1 MSSKSPFLFPDIDFD
16 NATLALRPL
25 VIPGMVDP
33 IQDGDG
39 GINLKVVEDSDAGIL
54 CVIPAYIGMHVGD
67 KHVIYWD
74 KQSVFTKEVEADEVD
89 FPLFFYLP
97 VAIARPGW
105 AEECHYQL
113 TRFGGTAPDDPAVSQ
128 RLLVKLTRPGGRD
141 DHPNDPD
148 GHGKLFPVSL
158 PPEVVQQGIDAEWAK
173 KGVPVTVPFYP
184 DMAVRDTVLVKWGS
198 TALAPHT
205 VTQDE
210 VDHKTPIVI
219 IADQAAILAGG
230 DNDALVLR
238 YDIHDEVWNWTV
250 RHSQSARV
258 RVEAGAWRLGM
269 PIIKEAING
278 VITIKDLNKLDITV
292 QVKLESADFE
302 LGDTVT
308 MSWIGTPLNG
318 KPLIHTESKSVVSIP
333 SILEFK
339 VPYAQIRAIAMGLG
353 DASYVL
359 TKKNGAPPL
368 SSKRAFA
375 EVIGDVSMLPEPTI
389 RELFGDTLEPD
400 EAQATVDV
408 SYPDIANG
416 DLINLIWAGTRA
428 GGQSYRHEAQHTVS
442 DNEARQGLVTLYV
455 TNEHIRVLDQ
465 GRLDLSYRVSNDKVA
480 LYGVIESERLLVNV
494 AHLHATLPVPKVEEA
509 DPPDGFKAKALYG
522 SGVESAIRELQVVAQ
537 VTPSIDN
544 VTDSKGP
551 VWQGGITFD
560 RSVTVTGKA
569 SPNQK
574 VRLRDGT
581 NTVHEPTANAS
592 GVWTQVVSALTVRA
606 YSLTALALYGD
617 GPVSAP
623 PRTFNVAQAG
633 APSID
638 NVTDSKGPVVQGG
651 TTFDRSVTVTGTASP
666 NQKVRLRD
674 GNNTLH
680 EPTANGS
687 GVWTQVVS
695 ALTVKAY
702 SLTALALYGDG
713 PVSTP
718 PRTFTVAQAVTP
730 TITNITDSKGTVAP
744 GGITFDRTVTVTGTA
759 SPNQKVRLLD
769 GSTALH
775 EPTANGSGVWT
786 QVVTGLSVATHS
798 FKAKALYGS
807 GEESAVRT
815 LIVTEAT
822 APTLTSVKGS
832 PSGIEIPNAGL
843 TIETAV
849 TLSGNAAKGQKVEI
863 FVGATSKGQATADA
877 TSGIWTLTV
886 TGLSVA
892 AHSFTAKAM
901 YAPGSSSG
909 ARTLTVIANVAPTLV
924 NVLDAGNKEV
934 PEGTS
939 TSSTTLTLK
948 GKATRG
954 QQVEIFDGSG
964 SGAVSKGKATAHVTT
979 GEWEKVITVVVG
991 ARRLFAEALYA
1002 VSPVYSNARILTV
1015 TPAYPELVVD
1025 PSPLTLNGFNISIA
1039 GSGLPWP
1046 STGIDPVNT
1055 ARKRDVRG
1063 GVPPY
1068 TYTSSDPLV
1077 ASVDLNGTVRSEGNG
1092 TATITVRDSV
1102 GQSKQFLVATFNV
1115 VRYIYSGNQQ
1125 FNHENYKLWANSVGG
1140 ADIISEDRPKHIAVL
1155 NTKYRHDRD
1164 ASRNFWITFS
1174 TNPDTPVSSIFLSRT
1189 PLYDRDEF
1197 ISLGWNTS
1205 KLCHGLRMR

>member
-1 MSSKSPFLFPDIDFD
+1 MPVVVGIVQNRSSEMSSKSPFLFPDIDFD

-39 GINLKVVEDSDAGIL
+39 GINLKVVEDSDAGML

-105 AEECHYQL
+105 AEECYYQL

-148 GHGKLFPVSL
+148 GHGKLFPVTL

-198 TALAPHT
+198 TVLAPHT

-308 MSWIGTPLNG
+308 LSWIGTPLNG
-318 KPLIHTESKSVVSIP
+318 KPLVHTESKPVVSIP

-375 EVIGDVSMLPEPTI
+375 EVIGDVSMLPEPII

-408 SYPDIANG
+408 RYPDIANG

-442 DNEARQGLVTLYV
+442 DNEARQGMVTLYV

-494 AHLHATLPVPKVEEA
+494 ANLHATLPVPKVEEA
-509 DPPDGFKAKALYG
+509 DPPDVLDPSGVLDSVHVLIDQARTLRKDILTYYWRAPDPLGSTSDWLPITTVTEGKPVRFRVDAQFVTGNIGGYVKVRYALWRAATQKYEYSATLDLLIGEVVSPTITSVTDSKGEEIPDKGVTVETRVTLTGTASKGLKVRVLDNDTPLGEPTADLTTGVWTLPVTGLSVAVHRFKAKALYG

-551 VWQGGITFD
+551 VVQGGITFD
-560 RSVTVTGKA
+560 RNVTVTGKA

-581 NTVHEPTANAS
+581 NILHEPTANGS

-617 GPVSAP
+617 GP
-623 PRTFNVAQAG
+623 
-633 APSID
+633 
-638 NVTDSKGPVVQGG
+638 
-651 TTFDRSVTVTGTASP
+651 
-666 NQKVRLRD
+666 
-674 GNNTLH
+674 
-680 EPTANGS
+680 E
-687 GVWTQVVS
+687 
-695 ALTVKAY
+695 
-702 SLTALALYGDG
+702 
-713 PVSTP
+713 STP

-730 TITNITDSKGTVAP
+730 TIT
-744 GGITFDRTVTVTGTA
+744 
-759 SPNQKVRLLD
+759 
-769 GSTALH
+769 
-775 EPTANGSGVWT
+775 
-786 QVVTGLSVATHS
+786 
-798 FKAKALYGS
+798 
-807 GEESAVRT
+807 
-815 LIVTEAT
+815 
-822 APTLTSVKGS
+822 
-832 PSGIEIPNAGL
+832 
-843 TIETAV
+843 
-849 TLSGNAAKGQKVEI
+849 
-863 FVGATSKGQATADA
+863 
-877 TSGIWTLTV
+877 
-886 TGLSVA
+886 
-892 AHSFTAKAM
+892 
-901 YAPGSSSG
+901 
-909 ARTLTVIANVAPTLV
+909 
-924 NVLDAGNKEV
+924 
-934 PEGTS
+934 
-939 TSSTTLTLK
+939 
-948 GKATRG
+948 
-954 QQVEIFDGSG
+954 
-964 SGAVSKGKATAHVTT
+964 
-979 GEWEKVITVVVG
+979 
-991 ARRLFAEALYA
+991 
-1002 VSPVYSNARILTV
+1002 
-1015 TPAYPELVVD
+1015 
-1025 PSPLTLNGFNISIA
+1025 
-1039 GSGLPWP
+1039 
-1046 STGIDPVNT
+1046 
-1055 ARKRDVRG
+1055 
-1063 GVPPY
+1063 
-1068 TYTSSDPLV
+1068 
-1077 ASVDLNGTVRSEGNG
+1077 
-1092 TATITVRDSV
+1092 
-1102 GQSKQFLVATFNV
+1102 
-1115 VRYIYSGNQQ
+1115 
-1125 FNHENYKLWANSVGG
+1125 
-1140 ADIISEDRPKHIAVL
+1140 
-1155 NTKYRHDRD
+1155 
-1164 ASRNFWITFS
+1164 
-1174 TNPDTPVSSIFLSRT
+1174 
-1189 PLYDRDEF
+1189 
-1197 ISLGWNTS
+1197 
-1205 KLCHGLRMR
+1205 